1 MPKRKRNINT
11 RSKSTYFGV
20 RQNIGRSERYQ
31 AAIMLHGNAQSTS
44 LGSYGSLEYAAEVY
58 DQEAIKL
65 GRPLEKLNYPAEV
78 PDGYTPKQV
87 PLRANN
93 GSGYRNVSVYAGKFQ
108 SAITIDHK
116 MRYFGVFE
124 NAYDAA
130 VCSDCAIHKYHKSVS
145 LLNFPNMIHN
155 LDVEPKRKKQK
166 LKRNNSTGYKG
177 IEKTSYGYRARY
189 KKGDVTVSLGTFET
203 AIDAALAFDQAAIK
217 RGHQLYTL
225 NFPDGIDAATKLIDM
240 KQVMIKEEDKP
251 IRK

>member
-20 RQNIGRSERYQ
+20 RQNIGRSKRYQ

-44 LGSYGSLEYAAEVY
+44 LGSYSSLEDAAEVY

-93 GSGYRNVSVYAGKFQ
+93 GSGYRNVSVRAGKFQ

-130 VCSDCAIHKYHKSVS
+130 VCSDRAIHKYHKSVS

-166 LKRNNSTGYKG
+166 LKR
-177 IEKTSYGYRARY
+177 SYGYRARY

-217 RGHQLYTL
+217 KGHKLYTL
-225 NFPDGIDAATKLIDM
+225 NFPDGIDAATKLTDM
-240 KQVMIKEEDKP
+240 KQVMVKEEDKP